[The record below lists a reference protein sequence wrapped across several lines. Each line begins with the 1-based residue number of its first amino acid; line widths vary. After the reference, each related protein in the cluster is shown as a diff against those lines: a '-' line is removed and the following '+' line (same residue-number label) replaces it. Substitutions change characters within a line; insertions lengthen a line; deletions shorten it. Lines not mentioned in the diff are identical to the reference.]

1 MLFIS
6 PPFGNYLSLPK
17 TISIRG
23 SFTLN
28 ERPGKWIQIAKTL
41 RYKPLFGGWVNKIG
55 LRNPGIDYAINT
67 YRKGEIISVAV
78 MKQNELPVLLKKI
91 PEDMDIELNISCPNT
106 DKQMINTGIS
116 KFINKKRRWCILK
129 LSPTEKFSNIDKYY
143 NDGFRQFHCS
153 NTIPTSLG
161 GLSGSLLKYY
171 NYITIRYIRKKFPD
185 TEIIAGGGIQSINDI
200 KFYKEI
206 GANHYSISSMLF
218 SPILSYRFLKS
229 FYFSD
234 NEI

>member
-6 PPFGNYLSLPK
+6 PPFGNYLSLPN

-67 YRKGEIISVAV
+67 YKKGEIISIAI
-78 MKQNELPVLLKKI
+78 MKQEELPILLKKI

-106 DKQMINTGIS
+106 DKHMVNTGVS
-116 KFINKKRRWCILK
+116 QFINKKRRWCILK
-129 LSPTEKFSNIDKYY
+129 LSPIEKFSNIDGYY
-143 NDGFRQFHCS
+143 YQGFRQFHCS
-153 NTIPTSLG
+153 NTLPTPLG
-161 GLSGSLLKYY
+161 ALSGPMLKYY
-171 NYITIRYIRKKFPD
+171 NCILINYIKKKFPD
-185 TEIIAGGGIQSINDI
+185 N
-200 KFYKEI
+200 
-206 GANHYSISSMLF
+206 
-218 SPILSYRFLKS
+218 
-229 FYFSD
+229 
-234 NEI
+234 

>member
-28 ERPGKWIQIAKTL
+28 KRPGKWIQIAKTL

-55 LRNPGIDYAINT
+55 LRNPGIDYAIKT

-78 MKQNELPVLLKKI
+78 MKPEELPILLKKI
-91 PEDMDIELNISCPNT
+91 PVDMDIEINISCPNT
-106 DKQMINTGIS
+106 DNHMINQGVS
-116 KFINKKRRWCILK
+116 KFLNKKRRWCILK
-129 LSPTEKFSNIDKYY
+129 LSPTEKFTNIDNYY
-143 NDGFRQFHCS
+143 NNGFRQFHCS
-153 NTIPTSLG
+153 NTIPTPLG
-161 GLSGSLLKYY
+161 GLSGSLIKYY
-171 NYITIRYIRKKFPD
+171 NYFLIKYIKKKFPD
-185 TEIIAGGGIQSINDI
+185 TEIIAGGGIQNTNDI
-200 KFYKEI
+200 TFYRDI
-206 GANHYSISSMLF
+206 GANHFSISSILF

-234 NEI
+234 N